1 MVAALRI
8 GGHRSPEQKER
19 DYTMQNWHQSI
30 EDLLKDESF
39 SNYCR
44 GVNEQ
49 DIQYWQN
56 YLDQNPGKKELIDAA
71 VRQYQLLFNT
81 IADLDLRE
89 QLDHLKRKI
98 ELNDAAPVYSIRDRP
113 ARSGI
118 AFYRKK
124 IIIAAAA
131 IGLVIAGWALFHA
144 KQAPPAGKTEARYAS
159 RPGEKKLFQLPDG
172 TQVTMNA
179 GSEITLNKDYGQDT
193 REVFLRGEAFFD
205 VHQNKSSPFIVHT
218 TDMDIRALGT
228 AFNIRSYNGD
238 KIAETAL
245 IRGLVEITLK
255 KENNKKILLH
265 PNEKVSCKR
274 DVATEGEKPVSHA
287 PVMKQLPIPEQ
298 VMIAPVKKM
307 DDGTA
312 QELAWAS
319 NNLVFDDEDFDEIAP
334 RLERWYGVKIVFG
347 SEDIKEYRFTAT
359 FKKEK
364 IERVLDILKTSK
376 EFTYQ
381 FDGDRTILIQK

>member
-1 MVAALRI
+1 
-8 GGHRSPEQKER
+8 
-19 DYTMQNWHQSI
+19 MQNWDQSI

-39 SNYCR
+39 ANYCR
-44 GVNEQ
+44 GGNEQ

-56 YLDQNPGKKELIDAA
+56 YLAQNPDKKELIGEA
-71 VRQYQLLFNT
+71 VRQYRLLFNT

-98 ELNDAAPVYSIRDRP
+98 ELNEAAPVYSINGRP
-113 ARSGI
+113 GRNGI
-118 AFYRKK
+118 AFYGIKFM
-124 IIIAAAA
+124 AAAA
-131 IGLVIAGWALFHA
+131 VVILLIAGWSLLHP
-144 KQAPPAGKTEARYAS
+144 KQAPLPVKGDAGYAS
-159 RPGEKKLFQLPDG
+159 KPGEKKIFQLPDG
-172 TQVTMNA
+172 TQVTLNA
-179 GSEITLNKDYGQDT
+179 GSEITLNNGYGQKT
-193 REVFLRGEAFFD
+193 REVFLKGEAFFD
-205 VHQNKSSPFIVHT
+205 VHQCKSTPFIVHT
-218 TDMDIRALGT
+218 TNMDIRALGT
-228 AFNIRSYNGD
+228 AFNVRSYLGD

-265 PNEKVSCKR
+265 PNEKISWKQ
-274 DVATEGEKPVSHA
+274 DAETEGEKPASPA
-287 PVMKQLPIPEQ
+287 PVIRQLPIPEQ
-298 VMIAPVKKM
+298 VIITPVKKM

-312 QELAWAS
+312 QELAWAN
-319 NNLVFDDEDFDEIAP
+319 NNLVFDDEGFDEIGP

-347 SEDIKEYRFTAT
+347 SEDIKQYRFTAT

-381 FDGDRTILIQK
+381 FDGDRTILIHK